1 MSEHE
6 RTWAAG
12 PDCASDACD
21 PAIATPDPQFRWGPW
36 ATVGWVAVI
45 GLVTLIAVSAIA
57 VLFAWYQVIS
67 GADQGGLGTA
77 LLRTV
82 EEHLAALTA
91 AQALIVAV
99 LVVVLTRRKGNLG
112 RARMLALEPIGLRRL
127 AVAVAAMVI
136 ALYLLTE
143 LPQTILG
150 ISDRQALQ
158 WITQLSPAWLAVP
171 LVILVGPISEE
182 LLFRGF
188 AYGGLAQS
196 RIGPIGAILFTST
209 IWAVVHFQY
218 AWPIIGQIFVY
229 GLVLGVARWR
239 TGSLWPPLAM
249 HVLINLYAV
258 IVAYHTYGAPA

>member
-1 MSEHE
+1 MTEQE
-6 RTWAAG
+6 RIWAAG
-12 PDCASDACD
+12 PASD
-21 PAIATPDPQFRWGPW
+21 PAIATPDPRFRWGPW

-45 GLVTLIAVSAIA
+45 GLVTMIAVSAVAI
-57 VLFAWYQVIS
+57 LLAWYQMSS
-67 GADQGGLGTA
+67 GAVQAGPRTA

-82 EEHLAALTA
+82 EDHLAALTA
-91 AQALIVAV
+91 AQALIVAAM
-99 LVVVLTRRKGNLG
+99 VVALTRRKGKLG

-127 AVAVAAMVI
+127 AVAVAAMVV

-150 ISDRQALQ
+150 ISDREALK

-171 LVILVGPISEE
+171 LVVVVGPISEE

-188 AYGGLAQS
+188 AFGGLAPS
-196 RIGPIGAILFTST
+196 RIGPIGAILVTST

-218 AWPIIGQIFVY
+218 AWPVIGQIFVY

-239 TGSLWPPLAM
+239 SGSLWPPLAM

-258 IVAYHTYGAPA
+258 IAAYHTYGAPA

>member
-1 MSEHE
+1 MTEHE
-6 RTWAAG
+6 RIWTAG
-12 PDCASDACD
+12 AASD
-21 PAIATPDPQFRWGPW
+21 PAAPDPRFRWGPW

-45 GLVTLIAVSAIA
+45 GLVTLLAVSAVAI
-57 VLFAWYQVIS
+57 LLAWYQMSS
-67 GADQGGLGTA
+67 GAVQAGPRTA

-82 EEHLAALTA
+82 EDHLAALTA
-91 AQALIVAV
+91 AQALIVAA
-99 LVVVLTRRKGNLG
+99 LVVALTRRKGALG

-127 AVAVAAMVI
+127 AVTMAAMVI

-143 LPQTILG
+143 VPQTILG
-150 ISDRQALQ
+150 ISDQEALK
-158 WITQLSPAWLAVP
+158 WITKLRPVWLAAP
-171 LVILVGPISEE
+171 LLVVVGPISEE

-188 AYGGLAQS
+188 AYGGLAPS
-196 RIGPIGAILFTST
+196 RIGPIGAILVTST

-239 TGSLWPPLAM
+239 TGSLWPPLVV

-258 IVAYHTYGAPA
+258 IAAYHTYGAPA